1 MSRSTKALRALTVVF
16 CTAAVIAISWHYA
29 QDRRAPE
36 PVFKAGKPAV
46 RVAAVRLATISDRVE
61 ALGTTAAWQSIELRP
76 VVSEIV
82 RSLHFTD
89 GQAVRRGDV
98 LVELEQAEERA
109 RLAEAQAYL
118 AEQERELRRIT
129 DLVARGLMARTELD
143 ARTTARDVARAQHA
157 GAEAAL
163 ADRTLRA
170 PFDGTLGLRRVSPGA
185 LVGPETLI
193 TTLDDLGT
201 LELDFTV
208 PATRIGLLQV
218 GTALVAVSPA
228 LGEREFAA
236 EVVAV
241 EPRLNPVER
250 SLTARTRIDNTD
262 GALKPGL
269 LMQVRI
275 EGRPHSALVV
285 PEEAIIH
292 FQRSHFVLLLSRD
305 EDNLLVR
312 REVVVGART
321 AGSVE
326 IVSGLAEGD
335 LVVVEGLNT
344 AQPGQHAELLGII
357 DPEPSA

>member
-98 LVELEQAEERA
+98 LVELEQAE
-109 RLAEAQAYL
+109 
-118 AEQERELRRIT
+118 ERELRRIT

-250 SLTARTRIDNTD
+250 SLTARTRIDNT
-262 GALKPGL
+262 GGVLKPGL

-292 FQRSHFVLLLSRD
+292 FQRSHFVLLLLRD

-344 AQPGQHAELLGII
+344 AQPGQHAELLGTI